1 MPRARSWRIFFECFL
16 KVLKGLG
23 GCLGAVVVSEASE
36 DDFESHLG
44 SKMEPKMRFFGS
56 RKAFQDGLGHHVAF
70 VAFSRRAGNA
80 KIRFSY
86 HRGAIFEG
94 ATARPKEAENRTKM
108 VQKWY
113 KNGAKMHTKTRSR
126 SRSKTVRKKERF

>member
-1 MPRARSWRIFFECFL
+1 MKLF
-16 KVLKGLG
+16 KGLG

-36 DDFESHLG
+36 DDSESHLG
-44 SKMEPKMRFFGS
+44 SKMEPKTKFSGS

-94 ATARPKEAENRTKM
+94 ATARPKEAENRTKI

-113 KNGAKMHTKTRSR
+113 KNAAKMHSKKRSR
-126 SRSKTVRKKERF
+126 SGSKTVRKIERF

>member
-1 MPRARSWRIFFECFL
+1 M
-16 KVLKGLG
+16 KVFKGLG
-23 GCLGAVVVSEASE
+23 GRLGAVVVSEASE

-44 SKMEPKMRFFGS
+44 SNMGPKTMFFGS

-113 KNGAKMHTKTRSR
+113 KNAAKTMQKWDHNRVKNVSEITFK
-126 SRSKTVRKKERF
+126 

>member
-1 MPRARSWRIFFECFL
+1 MLFEGF
-16 KVLKGLG
+16 KGLG
-23 GCLGAVVVSEASE
+23 GRLGAVVVSEASE

-44 SKMEPKMRFFGS
+44 SKMEPQMRFFGG

-94 ATARPKEAENRTKM
+94 ATARPKEAENQAKM

-126 SRSKTVRKKERF
+126 SRSKTVRKIERF

>member
-1 MPRARSWRIFFECFL
+1 MQWSFRKRRKTIL
-16 KVLKGLG
+16 K
-23 GCLGAVVVSEASE
+23 AIWEASE
-36 DDFESHLG
+36 
-44 SKMEPKMRFFGS
+44 
-56 RKAFQDGLGHHVAF
+56 DGLGHHVAF

-108 VQKWY
+108 AQKWY
-113 KNGAKMHTKTRSR
+113 KNAAKMCSKKRSR

>member
-1 MPRARSWRIFFECFL
+1 MSWCSCR
-16 KVLKGLG
+16 
-23 GCLGAVVVSEASE
+23 
-36 DDFESHLG
+36 
-44 SKMEPKMRFFGS
+44 FGS
-56 RKAFQDGLGHHVAF
+56 VGRRFREPFGIQNGAENDVFGGRKAFQDGLGHHVAF

-108 VQKWY
+108 IQKWH
-113 KNGAKMHTKTRSR
+113 KNATKMCSKKRSR
-126 SRSKTVRKKERF
+126 SRSKTVRKIERF